1 MVLMVSGVTVGSD
14 DARPR
19 ASCIPKYTR
28 VLSCT
33 GREGQSLSRT
43 GFKKQENDN
52 PAPTTVKLPNE
63 THHDD
68 EARPVC
74 AHEVCPKLRYER
86 SPDQDIDADN

>member
-33 GREGQSLSRT
+33 GREDDSLSRT
-43 GFKKQENDN
+43 VSEKRENDN
-52 PAPTTVKLPNE
+52 PAPTNVKLPNE
-63 THHDD
+63 RHHDD

-74 AHEVCPKLRYER
+74 AHPLCPKLRYKK
-86 SPDQDIDADN
+86 SL